1 MGINLRVVV
10 VISHADRNR
19 RFSENWRKGA
29 VPYWSGWCVTEI
41 FDFVRSNMTS
51 SLNALPPVIH
61 LGLDA
66 LQNAI
71 AAFPLI
77 TGIEGSFKRGGMP
90 AICHNI

>member
-1 MGINLRVVV
+1 
-10 VISHADRNR
+10 
-19 RFSENWRKGA
+19 
-29 VPYWSGWCVTEI
+29 
-41 FDFVRSNMTS
+41 MTS